1 MKKAICWILT
11 AAFVIVI
18 VALCIRFSVTT
29 KSSTDYAM
37 NTVIGITVKSR
48 NPDEDIKVAVD
59 EVKRI
64 DSLMSATNPKSD
76 IFKINKAPAGKAT
89 KVSEETCRLISL
101 ALEISENSGGDFDIS
116 VNSLSELWNINS
128 PNPRVPKDKD
138 IQDLLECTNYKDIE
152 VDIQNSTVTL
162 KKEGMTISLGAIAKG
177 YAADKAAKLL
187 KDRGVEEAM
196 IDLGGNVYVVGNE
209 KTIGIQTPFEVRGE
223 YFTTCKVSDKAVV
236 TSGAYERYFEK
247 DGKRYHHILN
257 PHTGYPADSG
267 IASVTVISDNS
278 ALADGL
284 TTAIYVMGEEK
295 TKTMIKK
302 YKNVEVII
310 LTSEGK
316 TIRIN

>member
-1 MKKAICWILT
+1 MVAC
-11 AAFVIVI
+11 VIVI
-18 VALCIRFSVTT
+18 VALCINFSVTT

-76 IFKINKAPAGKAT
+76 IFKINNAPAGKAT
-89 KVSEETCRLISL
+89 RVSKETAKLISL

-116 VNSLSELWNINS
+116 VNSLSELWNISS
-128 PNPRVPKDKD
+128 PSPKVPKSED

-152 VDIQNSTVTL
+152 VDLKNNTVTL

-177 YAADKAAKLL
+177 YAADKVAELL
-187 KDRGVEEAM
+187 KDRGVVEAM
-196 IDLGGNVYVVGNE
+196 IDLGGNVYVVGAE
-209 KTIGIQTPFEVRGE
+209 KTIGIQTPFEARGE

-267 IASVTVISDNS
+267 IDSVTVISDNS
-278 ALADGL
+278 VLADGL

-295 TKTMIKK
+295 AKTIVKK